1 MDGGGLSCHRT
12 LSHLSGDCVA
22 PWRSARLVLPDHEGA
37 VRGERRNL
45 SRVQR
50 GRGLAR
56 SVAPVRHGLHPVSGT
71 GEAPADAPVPGRT
84 AARGF
89 SQAAGG
95 ISANTG
101 DSTPVE
107 NAPSAGGSFRCAE
120 RLWSTRASGRRPR
133 RILRAH
139 RHLGRLRLSQAGPP
153 TVSGGLYRIASRPG
167 RGDFRGK
174 RPLPRRLRS
183 AAGWDEDDLV
193 LPSRQPWRISRNRA
207 GLYSLSIRRPPPR
220 DRIFRGPIAR
230 SKRIDASQLCAAVTG
245 KKQDWPP
252 RNADRHRE
260 EFCFVRVD
268 RRSSAASRSSW
279 NLPAKPPWIV
289 AVGLLCIDPASARG
303 SGFGR
308 SMRPAIS
315 AFVLGLAALL
325 GAQQIPTIRVPVR
338 LVSLP

>member
-12 LSHLSGDCVA
+12 LSHLSGDRVA

-71 GEAPADAPVPGRT
+71 GEAPADAPVPGRA
-84 AARGF
+84 AARDL

-101 DSTPVE
+101 DSNPVE

-153 TVSGGLYRIASRPG
+153 TVSGGLDRIASRPG

-220 DRIFRGPIAR
+220 DRVFRRPIAR
-230 SKRIDASQLCAAVTG
+230 SKRIDAST
-245 KKQDWPP
+245 
-252 RNADRHRE
+252 
-260 EFCFVRVD
+260 EFHEGLVPLDFLVRSAYTP
-268 RRSSAASRSSW
+268 SSETWLGGSSNMRFMRLGLLLALPLAAS
-279 NLPAKPPWIV
+279 
-289 AVGLLCIDPASARG
+289 
-303 SGFGR
+303 
-308 SMRPAIS
+308 
-315 AFVLGLAALL
+315 
-325 GAQQIPTIRVPVR
+325 TIRIIQTNSAGDSVHIIGPVTDKVVGEITGIEVNHGAAAAPDGSR
-338 LVSLP
+338 Y